1 MERYQLL
8 DAWLGVTLKDNPE
21 VLRTK
26 NAHTFYYNLYTIW
39 VSDVQKALKSSL
51 SELGGDHKNPFGQE
65 GK

>member
-21 VLRTK
+21 VLNTK
-26 NAHTFYYNLYTIW
+26 NIHTFYYNLYTIW
-39 VSDVQKALKSSL
+39 LSDVQKALKSSL
-51 SELGGDHKNPFGQE
+51 SEMGGDNKNPLDQE